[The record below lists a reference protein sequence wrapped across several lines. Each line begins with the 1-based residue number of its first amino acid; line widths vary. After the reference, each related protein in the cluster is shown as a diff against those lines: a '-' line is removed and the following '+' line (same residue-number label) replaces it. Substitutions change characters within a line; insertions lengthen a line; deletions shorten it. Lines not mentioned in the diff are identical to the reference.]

1 MKFFLPVQE
10 AKVAEESYQAL
21 KNFIEMQTGCAY
33 RTGAIMR
40 SITARMTETY
50 APASE
55 DLIR

>member
-21 KNFIEMQTGCAY
+21 KNFIEMQTGY